1 MSNINFLELVW
12 LVSVYTYTGPM
23 SLYNPS
29 LYNPVHKTHSLTTS
43 LYNPVHKTHS
53 LTTLQTSFL
62 NVVFVTGLGMIMY
75 NSGVNYR
82 YLDSIGAADL
92 IPDSSK
98 LEFAG
103 SIIATASWVSL

>member
-12 LVSVYTYTGPM
+12 LVSVYSYTSLMLM

-29 LYNPVHKTHSLTTS
+29 LYNPVHKTHSLTT
-43 LYNPVHKTHS
+43 
-53 LTTLQTSFL
+53 LQTSFL
-62 NVVFVTGLGMIMY
+62 SVVFVTGLGMIMY

-82 YLDSIGAADL
+82 YLDSIGLADS